1 MGRSGAKICV
11 VGLWHLGCVFASCL
25 AKLGYQCVGTDEN
38 LKVVEDLKMGKPPLF
53 EPGLDSLIAEGM
65 ASGNLSFV
73 NDIEEGA
80 KGAECVIVA
89 YDTPVDAEDRAD
101 LAVIFRAVDRL
112 KQAVNHSTIVVS
124 SQVPVGTCDQIV
136 SMLSKGGKV
145 ADVAY
150 VPENL
155 RLGQAIERFMKP
167 DLIVIGANSSCT
179 IAKVRALFARIETKV
194 IEMDLRS
201 AEMTKHALNAFL
213 ATSISFANE
222 IGNLCDLEGAD
233 ALKVAEALRSDTRIG
248 PKALLRP
255 GLGFAGGTLAR
266 DLRVL
271 QEIGN
276 RQGYDAVLINAVLDV
291 NRRQNYSVVKRL
303 TRIVGDL
310 SGKTVGVLGLTYK
323 AGTSTLRRSAALEIV
338 KYLQNEGA
346 KVQAFD
352 PRVSKADT
360 YDLLQLCEGPYET
373 ARGADALVIMTDWPE
388 FQRLDFK
395 RIHGAMRSPVVLDT
409 QNMMDRQE
417 MSKDG
422 INYFGIGR
430 GRRQE

>member
-1 MGRSGAKICV
+1 
-11 VGLWHLGCVFASCL
+11 
-25 AKLGYQCVGTDEN
+25 
-38 LKVVEDLKMGKPPLF
+38 
-53 EPGLDSLIAEGM
+53 
-65 ASGNLSFV
+65 
-73 NDIEEGA
+73 
-80 KGAECVIVA
+80 
-89 YDTPVDAEDRAD
+89 
-101 LAVIFRAVDRL
+101 
-112 KQAVNHSTIVVS
+112 
-124 SQVPVGTCDQIV
+124 
-136 SMLSKGGKV
+136 
-145 ADVAY
+145 
-150 VPENL
+150 
-155 RLGQAIERFMKP
+155 
-167 DLIVIGANSSCT
+167 
-179 IAKVRALFARIETKV
+179 
-194 IEMDLRS
+194 
-201 AEMTKHALNAFL
+201 
-213 ATSISFANE
+213 
-222 IGNLCDLEGAD
+222 
-233 ALKVAEALRSDTRIG
+233 
-248 PKALLRP
+248 
-255 GLGFAGGTLAR
+255 LGFAGGTLAR